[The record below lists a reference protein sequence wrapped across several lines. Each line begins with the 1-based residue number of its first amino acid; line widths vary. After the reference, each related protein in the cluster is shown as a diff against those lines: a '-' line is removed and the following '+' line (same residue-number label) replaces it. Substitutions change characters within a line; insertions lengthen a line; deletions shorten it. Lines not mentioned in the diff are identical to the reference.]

1 MNQRDRDNLNFL
13 LQATSESL
21 SAWYAQ
27 ASEDDLEYADE
38 LLNFYAQE
46 LDEAFVELVTSE
58 SNVFVS
64 ASTSV
69 H

>member
-13 LQATSESL
+13 MKATPESL
-21 SAWYAQ
+21 AAWYAQ

-38 LLNFYAQE
+38 LLERYSQE
-46 LDEAFVELVTSE
+46 LDQHLFEVLVDEDTTFVGG
-58 SNVFVS
+58 
-64 ASTSV
+64 STSV

>member
-13 LQATSESL
+13 LQATPESL
-21 SAWYAQ
+21 AAWYAQ

-38 LLNFYAQE
+38 LLDRYSQE
-46 LDEAFVELVTSE
+46 LDQDLFEVLIDDDTT
-58 SNVFVS
+58 FVS
-64 ASTSV
+64 SSTSV